1 MPDASFGE
9 DKVTRRSQ
17 TGIFILV
24 GGTLVHWISKRQV
37 TPAVSTAESE
47 YQALSNAARE
57 VQWIKQL
64 RNDLGMPCTLVTIQC
79 DSQGALSWT
88 GDWKLEPKAKHIDII
103 HHYIKCLVED
113 KRLAVTYVNTKDNK
127 ADPFTKPL
135 APALFWEFMKLHG
148 MVSLAKA
155 QAKASS

>member
-1 MPDASFGE
+1 MD
-9 DKVTRRSQ
+9 
-17 TGIFILV
+17 
-24 GGTLVHWISKRQV
+24 
-37 TPAVSTAESE
+37 
-47 YQALSNAARE
+47 
-57 VQWIKQL
+57 KQL
-64 RNDLGMPCTLVTIQC
+64 RNDLGLPCTLVTIQC

-103 HHYIKCLVED
+103 HHLTIKCLVED

-127 ADPFTKPL
+127 ADPFIKPL
-135 APALFWEFMKLHG
+135 TPRPILGVHEIAMA